1 MFIAHLGRQVNVL
14 AMTLDEFESAI
25 EVWLSQGATDIFLS
39 EDQRTRIR
47 MNGEVVPA
55 SESTMSR
62 QDLTS
67 LWQACGVDPDSSH
80 ESDSRYQ
87 MKNGGYLR
95 ANLYRAMG
103 SLSAAIRPIKA
114 IIPALDSLG
123 LPTDLIRHWI
133 HRRSGLILVTGTT
146 GSGKS
151 TTLAAAL
158 EELNESRQSHIITLE
173 DPIEYL
179 FQNKHSFFSQRE
191 LNSDTARFSTALR
204 ASLRQNPDVIMI
216 GEIRDEETAQLALR
230 ASETGHLVLSTLHSS
245 GVVEAIERL
254 GNLFPE
260 NHGATSRMLLSRQL
274 VGVINQKLLP
284 GTDGSLKLVSEYL
297 QNDGAVRG
305 WVRDGRYSDIIDHL
319 QRPQDDQTRN
329 MLTSIVEGYQHGLIA
344 EEIARDAAPN
354 PGDFDRIIRGIS

>member
-1 MFIAHLGRQVNVL
+1 
-14 AMTLDEFESAI
+14 MTLDELESAI

-39 EDQRTRIR
+39 EGQRCRVRI
-47 MNGEVVPA
+47 NSEVVPVD
-55 SESTMSR
+55 ESIMTR
-62 QDLTS
+62 QDLVD
-67 LWQACGVDPDSSH
+67 LWQACDVDPNSAN
-80 ESDSRYQ
+80 ECDSRYQ
-87 MKNGGYLR
+87 MKDGGYLR

-103 SLSAAIRPIKA
+103 NLSAAIRPIKA
-114 IIPALDSLG
+114 IIPPLDSLG
-123 LPTDLIRHWI
+123 LPTELIRNWI
-133 HRRSGLILVTGTT
+133 QRRSGLILVTGTT

-158 EELNESRQSHIITLE
+158 EELNESRRSHIVTLE

-191 LNSDTARFSTALR
+191 LNSDTTRFATALR

-216 GEIRDEETAQLALR
+216 GEIRDAETAQLALR

-245 GVVEAIERL
+245 GVVESIERL

-274 VGVINQKLLP
+274 VGVINQNLLP
-284 GTDGSLKLVSEYL
+284 GTDGSLKLVSEFL
-297 QNDGAVRG
+297 QNEGAVRG
-305 WVRDGRYSDIIDHL
+305 WIRDGRYNDIIDHL
-319 QRPQDDQTRN
+319 QRPQDTQTRN
-329 MLTSIVEGYQHGLIA
+329 MLTSLVETYHQGLIS

-354 PGDFDRIIRGIS
+354 PGDFDRLVRGIS